1 MTGSVRE
8 DIEAAISTLSEEGSG
23 TDAPSPAPPA
33 VDSAPAPAEAPAEA
47 TSETPTPETPET
59 KAAAA
64 ARARDEKGRF
74 AGKAVVSNTPPPPP
88 GTEGKPLVSGTPP
101 PGASTAEHATAGA
114 APELRAPQS
123 WKPAAR
129 EHWGTLPADVR
140 AEVVR
145 RDREVQQAL
154 QEAAPAKRLADA
166 FRQTIAP
173 FEAGIRAEGGE
184 PLEAVRSLFQTA
196 HALRGPQ
203 RAQVVA
209 RLMAQFDV
217 SEEALVAALQG
228 QPAAQNPGTQ
238 VGGYTDPRVDQL
250 FARLEQAQATRQHAT
265 QSKANED
272 VESFAT
278 SHEFFH
284 DVRDNMGTIMAMA
297 VQSGDKT
304 MTLERAYTVACRM
317 SDEVA
322 AILEQRK
329 AAKSAN
335 ASNASTQ
342 KARAAASSIKGQP
355 AGATGAPQP
364 NSLRADI
371 EAAMGSL
378 TGR

>member
-1 MTGSVRE
+1 MIGIRE
-8 DIEAAISTLSEEGSG
+8 DIEAAISTLSEDSG
-23 TDAPSPAPPA
+23 GTGADSPPTDSPPPTET
-33 VDSAPAPAEAPAEA
+33 APAEAPVEA
-47 TSETPTPETPET
+47 ASETPTPETPET

-64 ARARDEKGRF
+64 ARARDDKGRF
-74 AGKAVVSNTPPPPP
+74 AGKAGGQQASAPQAPATEGKPQGSSPPPP
-88 GTEGKPLVSGTPP
+88 GAGVTAPT
-101 PGASTAEHATAGA
+101 PGAPA
-114 APELRAPQS
+114 APELKPPQS

-129 EHWGTLPADVR
+129 EHWAALPADVR

-154 QEAAPAKRLADA
+154 QEAAPAKREAEA
-166 FRQTIAP
+166 FRQVIAP

-203 RAQVVA
+203 RAQVLA

-217 SEEALVAALQG
+217 SEESLVAALQG
-228 QPAAQNPGTQ
+228 QPAQQPAAP
-238 VGGYTDPRVDQL
+238 GGYRDPRVDQL
-250 FARLEQAQATRQHAT
+250 FSRLEQAQAQRQHAT
-265 QSKANED
+265 QSKANQD
-272 VESFAT
+272 VEGFAEK
-278 SHEFFH
+278 HEFFH
-284 DVRDNMGTIMAMA
+284 DVRDSMAEVMAMA
-297 VQSGDKT
+297 VQRGDKT
-304 MTLERAYTVACRM
+304 MTLERAYSVACRM

-322 AILEQRK
+322 GILEQRK

-342 KARAAASSIKGQP
+342 KAKAAASSIKGQP